1 MAFTITIKY
10 RFDRGEHI
18 WTATPTFVCKG
29 MTWGQEPSVE
39 ANSSYI
45 AFDKL
50 RSAMLKLDIPTECK
64 HMLCALDHRNFYAA
78 PERNNNMDL
87 CVDMDGRKPTREQY
101 AERRIK
107 YINQTGQY
115 ELLKHRV

>member
-10 RFDRGEHI
+10 RYERGEHI
-18 WTATPTFVCKG
+18 WTATPTFICKG
-29 MTWGQEPSVE
+29 MALGQEPVVK

-45 AFDKL
+45 AFYQL
-50 RSAMLKLDIPTECK
+50 REVMLKMDIPTECK
-64 HMLCALDHRNFYAA
+64 QMLCALDHRNFYAA

-87 CVDMDGRKPTREQY
+87 CIDMDGHKPTRAEY

-107 YINQTGQY
+107 YINRTGQY
-115 ELLKHRV
+115 HLLK